1 MLFFLLSVFC
11 RAAAGNLAYRSW
23 RVLSRCGEL
32 GWEEERAYLFCAL
45 VVTIIV
51 VFVRCNVDN
60 NSNTSVA
67 VYRRA
72 TLGQESDG
80 KPRYDGQR
88 MNQDENMNNPATYF
102 KRSRETA
109 RSEGG
114 HRHPTS
120 YHQSVSAVTQNLPA
134 PTATDHKIRRLG
146 GQRTSD
152 N

>member
-1 MLFFLLSVFC
+1 M
-11 RAAAGNLAYRSW
+11 
-23 RVLSRCGEL
+23 LSRCGEL

-60 NSNTSVA
+60 NNSNTSVA

-80 KPRYDGQR
+80 KPRYDGQQ

-102 KRSRETA
+102 KRARETV

-114 HRHPTS
+114 HGHPTS
-120 YHQSVSAVTQNLPA
+120 YHQSVQSRRTCLLSPP
-134 PTATDHKIRRLG
+134 PTTRFANWGANEYPTTEMCCDV
-146 GQRTSD
+146 
-152 N
+152 